1 MRRIFFFGVALLA
14 ITTAAPA
21 AAQSCL
27 VPTSQL
33 VSGGPGKDGIP
44 ALSRPR
50 SMSAL
55 EGTAAWAADTLVLGV
70 VIGGEARAYPHNIMW
85 WHEIVNDVVGGVPI
99 ALSYCPLTGSGMVYE
114 PLVRGRVSEF
124 GVSGLLFDNNLV
136 LYDRNQ
142 PETLWSQMRVE
153 GLCGAE
159 AGKKPALLPVTQSTW
174 AAWRALHP
182 DTTILHPDTGHRR
195 TYTVYPYGTYDRL
208 DNTSLLFPQAFLD
221 PRRPM
226 KELVFG
232 FTHAGVSR
240 AWPYGAL
247 GLRAAIND
255 RVAERAVLVVWD
267 REAQMAVGFDRT
279 LGEQTLEF
287 DLALDEAGGFPFRL
301 RDRQTGSLWNL
312 DGLAVE
318 GPLAGTT
325 LPRLATYSAMW
336 FAWAS
341 FHRGTELYLP

>member
-1 MRRIFFFGVALLA
+1 MRPILFGLALLA
-14 ITTAAPA
+14 LAAPKVA
-21 AAQSCL
+21 GQSCL
-27 VPTSQL
+27 VPNNQL

-44 ALSRPR
+44 ALTRPR
-50 SMSAL
+50 TMGAV
-55 EGTAAWAADTLVLGV
+55 EGATAWAPDTLVLGV
-70 VIGGEARAYPHNIMW
+70 VIGGEARAYPHNILW
-85 WHEIVNDVVGGVPI
+85 WHEIVNDVVGGQPI

-114 PLVRGRVSEF
+114 PLVRDRVSDF

-142 PETLWSQMRVE
+142 PETLWSQMRVQ
-153 GLCGAE
+153 GICGAE
-159 AGKKPALLPVTQSTW
+159 AGRKPRLLPVTQSTW

-182 DTTILHPDTGHRR
+182 ETTILHPDTGHRR
-195 TYTVYPYGTYDRL
+195 SYSVYPYGTYDRL
-208 DNTSLLFPQAFLD
+208 DDSSLLFPQSFVD

-232 FTHAGVSR
+232 FTQEGVSR

-247 GLRAAIND
+247 GERAAIND
-255 RVAERAVLVVWD
+255 HVGARAVLVVWD
-267 REAQMAVGFDRT
+267 QQAQMAIGFDRT
-279 LGEQTLEF
+279 VGEQTFEFELE
-287 DLALDEAGGFPFRL
+287 EAGGFPFRL
-301 RDRQTGSLWNL
+301 RDRQTGSLWSL

-318 GPLAGTT
+318 GPLAVTP
-325 LPRLATYSAMW
+325 LPRLATFSAMW